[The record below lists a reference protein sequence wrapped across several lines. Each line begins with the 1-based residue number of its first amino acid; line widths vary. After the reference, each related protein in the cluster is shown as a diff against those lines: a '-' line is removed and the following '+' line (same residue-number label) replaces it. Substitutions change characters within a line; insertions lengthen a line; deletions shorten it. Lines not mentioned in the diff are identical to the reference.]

1 MHPLD
6 FISDSP
12 TFFILQK
19 ESNKTNFGGF
29 LILFY
34 GIGMLLIC
42 IYYSLKYINDD
53 KYTFNSITHFNLK
66 SEEEKQERDRSSLY
80 NPNTKFE
87 LLLLGRNK
95 TKLTDKM
102 KFYDPKNN
110 HLFNNTY
117 NSASFDTKI
126 SEFDIYIVYDCETS
140 NCSDYFDYINNLN
153 ESEQNYYLYTFYQG
167 FKLDHQ
173 NPNEPI
179 LKEENGTEIS
189 FYTINGLIH
198 NITNS
203 LRYYWQIILYNEK
216 KLFSED
222 YNNSCGYISDYALYN
237 NILET
242 KVIGGKNY
250 VILNKISIN
259 NRYTEYI
266 EYKRTRNSELD
277 LIANIFSLFSN
288 FFFILRIVFKFYSKN
303 FNNYKVIENILSNK
317 LKNNIV
323 KNNKSKNKSLEL
335 ENFLNENNNV
345 GNNKFMPLSSDFET
359 TEKFFDDKD
368 KDIHIDSY
376 DNDNKINLK
385 KLHFYDFYFNYLY
398 CNKCCIKNKAQGII
412 NSCNKI
418 LYKYA
423 SIDNIVYNQILLE
436 NLFKDYKWNDP
447 KLNNVE
453 NNSLFNELKTYLYY

>member
-34 GIGMLLIC
+34 GIIMLLIC

-87 LLLLGRNK
+87 LLLLGRNE

-102 KFYDPKNN
+102 KFYNPKNN

-117 NSASFDTKI
+117 NNASFNTKI

-179 LKEENGTEIS
+179 LKEENGREIF
-189 FYTINGLIH
+189 FYTTNGLKH
-198 NITNS
+198 NYTNS

-222 YNNSCGYISDYALYN
+222 YNNSCGYITDYSLYN
-237 NILET
+237 NILEI
-242 KVIGGKNY
+242 KEIGGKNY

-288 FFFILRIVFKFYSKN
+288 FFFY
-303 FNNYKVIENILSNK
+303 
-317 LKNNIV
+317 
-323 KNNKSKNKSLEL
+323 
-335 ENFLNENNNV
+335 
-345 GNNKFMPLSSDFET
+345 
-359 TEKFFDDKD
+359 
-368 KDIHIDSY
+368 
-376 DNDNKINLK
+376 
-385 KLHFYDFYFNYLY
+385 
-398 CNKCCIKNKAQGII
+398 IKN
-412 NSCNKI
+412 S
-418 LYKYA
+418 
-423 SIDNIVYNQILLE
+423 
-436 NLFKDYKWNDP
+436 F
-447 KLNNVE
+447 
-453 NNSLFNELKTYLYY
+453 

>member
-66 SEEEKQERDRSSLY
+66 SEEEKQERDRNSLY
-80 NPNTKFE
+80 NPNIKFE
-87 LLLLGRNK
+87 LEIFVKNK
-95 TKLTDKM
+95 TNLSDKM
-102 KFYDPKNN
+102 KFYDHKNN
-110 HLFNNTY
+110 HFFNTGKK
-117 NSASFDTKI
+117 ASFSSNITD
-126 SEFDIYIVYDCETS
+126 FDIYIVYDCETS
-140 NCSDYFDYINNLN
+140 NCYDYYDYINTLN
-153 ESEQNYYLYTFYQG
+153 VSEQYYYLLTDYQG

-173 NPNEPI
+173 NPEKPI
-179 LKEENGTEIS
+179 INEENGTDIF
-189 FYTINGLIH
+189 FYTINGLKH
-198 NITNS
+198 NYSNVLIF
-203 LRYYWQIILYNEK
+203 YWQIILYNEK
-216 KLFSED
+216 KLFSD
-222 YNNSCGYISDYALYN
+222 NYNDSCGYILDYSTYN
-237 NILET
+237 NRLET
-242 KVIGGKNY
+242 IEIGGKNY
-250 VILNKISIN
+250 LILNQISIN
-259 NRYTEYI
+259 NIYQEYI

-277 LIANIFSLFSN
+277 LVANIFSLFSN
-288 FFFILRIVFKFYSKN
+288 IFFILRIAFKFYSKN

-323 KNNKSKNKSLEL
+323 KNKKSKNKSLEL

-345 GNNKFMPLSSDFET
+345 GNNKFMPLSSDIET
-359 TEKFFDDKD
+359 TEKFLDEKE
-368 KDIHIDSY
+368 KDIHIDSN

-398 CNKCCIKNKAQGII
+398 INKCCIKNNAQGII

-418 LYKYA
+418 LHKYA

-453 NNSLFNELKTYLYY
+453 NNSLFNELKTYL